1 LVRYRLRG
9 WGRGPMMWRQGA
21 LKGDGGTR
29 DNTKEAIITLFQ
41 NLVEADRRRI
51 CVFCVGGEL
60 PGALRITI
68 GLLIDPF
75 FVTDALRIIHSAR
88 KKIIEIKKTCRNHFT
103 RLVLYCTLSKN
114 ARNDALLLVSD
125 GVVT

>member
-1 LVRYRLRG
+1 
-9 WGRGPMMWRQGA
+9 MWRQGA
-21 LKGDGGTR
+21 LKGVGDTGQYKRG
-29 DNTKEAIITLFQ
+29 DNYTVQ